1 MRLLKANIDLLAP
14 FLSHLFC
21 WSLQHSVVLSLMKSA
36 YIMPIIKKA
45 DMDSMCPKSYPI
57 SHLSVLSKLLE
68 CLVSE
73 QFVKYLTDSRLL
85 PGWQS
90 AYRRFHS
97 TETAVLGVYSDILT
111 ALDSGNLA
119 MLSSLGSRRI
129 WPAVLNVSDHQHPVP
144 NHQRFCMECL
154 TGLSWYQPFSCYTP
168 LMFYNWW
175 NLISWFHMRMLMI
188 LKFIVFACQTSV
200 LSRNACPSVL
210 MMWYSAW
217 WPTGYKLTLPRRRY
231 CGVPQLIVSIRS
243 QVIQYVLATLL
254 GYQCPSSVTLGSTLT
269 LTWVWEPT
277 SLQLSGPV
285 LWRCDRSVVC
295 AVHWR
300 WMLCWLCSMHWSS
313 SSLTSVVQ
321 HWLLCVEHCCRDYSL
336 CWMPPLDYC
345 TRQGDRSTQ
354 LLFSGNSTG

>member
-1 MRLLKANIDLLAP
+1 MSILHRFFDAKVANVRACTAGAPALQFSAPVSCELCVFSPVTPYDLAAIVRALPVKQCYSDPLPMRLLKANIDLLAP

-57 SHLSVLSKLLE
+57 SHLSVRSKLLE

-129 WPAVLNVSDHQHPVP
+129 
-144 NHQRFCMECL
+144 
-154 TGLSWYQPFSCYTP
+154 
-168 LMFYNWW
+168 
-175 NLISWFHMRMLMI
+175 
-188 LKFIVFACQTSV
+188 
-200 LSRNACPSVL
+200 
-210 MMWYSAW
+210 
-217 WPTGYKLTLPRRRY
+217 
-231 CGVPQLIVSIRS
+231 
-243 QVIQYVLATLL
+243 
-254 GYQCPSSVTLGSTLT
+254 
-269 LTWVWEPT
+269 
-277 SLQLSGPV
+277 
-285 LWRCDRSVVC
+285 
-295 AVHWR
+295 
-300 WMLCWLCSMHWSS
+300 
-313 SSLTSVVQ
+313 
-321 HWLLCVEHCCRDYSL
+321 
-336 CWMPPLDYC
+336 
-345 TRQGDRSTQ
+345 
-354 LLFSGNSTG
+354 